1 MGQIK
6 DVMTQSPVTCEP
18 DATVVDVAKLMER
31 EDVGPIPVVEG
42 DRLVGIVTD
51 RDLVLRVIAPGRD
64 PQQTSVKDVISKD
77 IVTVSPD
84 EDLERALSVMTEK
97 QVRRVP
103 VVEGERLVGIVAQA
117 DVARAAD
124 EERTGEVVQ
133 QISE

>member
-1 MGQIK
+1 MGQVRE
-6 DVMTQSPVTCEP
+6 VMTQSPTTCQL
-18 DATVVDVAKLMER
+18 DATVVDVAKLMAR

-51 RDLVLRVIAPGRD
+51 RDLVIRVIAEGRD
-64 PQQTSVKDVISKD
+64 PGKTKVADVISKD

-84 EDLERALSVMTEK
+84 EDLERVLGVMSQK

-103 VVEGERLVGIVAQA
+103 VVEGERLVGIVSQA